1 VIEKIVYN
9 QLQEHLKK
17 HSTLA
22 EERFGFKGD
31 SATSKAIYKLII
43 FASFKQ
49 QISNRSNFFFYLEKA
64 LDCLNHDILMSKQWF
79 EPYLNNRYQRTQVLG
94 PLLFL
99 IDIND
104 FPKVV
109 NDKTIPILFVNDT
122 DILVTSLN
130 TKDFHNNMIDAF
142 TFVYNWFKINLLSL
156 YINKTH
162 CVQFKTQNKTKTDIN
177 TVCNNRPVTTTSNI
191 KVPWCTY
198 KSFRQL
204 ELSF

>member
-1 VIEKIVYN
+1 MLINES
-9 QLQEHLKK
+9 LQALK
-17 HSTLA
+17 
-22 EERFGFKGD
+22 
-31 SATSKAIYKLII
+31 SKSLVGGI
-43 FASFKQ
+43 
-49 QISNRSNFFFYLEKA
+49 FFYLEKKLA
-64 LDCLNHDILMSKQWF
+64 CLNLDILMSKLQFYGFNGKAKQWF
-79 EPYLNNRYQRTQVLG
+79 EPYLNNRYQRNEVLG

-109 NDKTIPILFVNDT
+109 NDKTIPILFSDRY
-122 DILVTSLN
+122 ILVRSSN

-142 TFVYNWFKINLLSL
+142 SFVYNWFRINLLSL

-162 CVQFKTQNKTKTDIN
+162 CIQFKTKNKSKTDIN
-177 TVCNNRPVTTTSNI
+177 IVCNNRPVTTTSNI